1 METEDNNNRVRI
13 FVGGLGE
20 TVTPED
26 LNRLFSS
33 LGTVHGIQTIR
44 TKGRS
49 FAYVD
54 FFPSP
59 TDSKSLSKLFSK
71 YNGCLWKGGKLKLE
85 KAKENYLVRLKK
97 EWEEAAA
104 AEVVSSQ
111 PDDSHT
117 TNVDSEKVLSL
128 EEMHRRKESLKTK
141 QLHIFF
147 PGLRKVKSIP
157 FSGTGKHKYSFQNIK
172 VPSMP
177 VHFCD
182 CEEHC
187 SPSGTERG
195 KQIFDQVTAENG
207 GMNDEEMNVM
217 NAVMNKLL
225 QKEKVFNTKHIEKQQ
240 ESLESP
246 NAVQS
251 NECETGSG
259 TDEDGLI
266 INIQTNRSKAA
277 LTSSEELE
285 RILQNQESWLN
296 VTRIAKEGPSKTI
309 PEVKKKNNNDTS
321 KKRKLLPKLEK
332 ESNGCVSTMPGGKSS
347 MQTLPHE
354 VGSDGQSSD
363 SEDSSFGETTKVS
376 CFQKSSWKE
385 LLGDGGNTAFNAS
398 LILPKFDSGKGQ
410 QSSDSPSTPPSTKK
424 KAKKSKRE
432 GSIVSKPTNTQVI
445 KEHAE
450 AQPTDTQEVN
460 KYAEAQPTEKN
471 VLPNKADIKN
481 ENMERDGYLLS
492 KPTDTEVIKELVE
505 AEPTGAQV
513 IEEHAEAEPTGAQ
526 VIEAHSEAEPTDA
539 QVIEEHAEAE
549 PTSAQVIEE
558 HAEAE
563 PTDKNVAPKKTGRG
577 ASWLQK
583 ESWTQLVR
591 ENNSSFSISQILPGI
606 TFPESMATEPVVY
619 PANSNYGKH
628 SGVAKDTVNEV
639 VTDGLNSGETVTD
652 KSQHVFA
659 TDITSAPIVEEK
671 NETEP
676 MERTTEET
684 TPKERSTEVV
694 EVSETCSFMRNAAS
708 LKEWAKAK
716 AALSGSLKRKHGEK

>member
-1 METEDNNNRVRI
+1 MEAEDNNNRVRI

-20 TVTPED
+20 TVTPQD
-26 LNRLFSS
+26 LHRLFSS

-85 KAKENYLVRLKK
+85 KAKENYLIRLKK

-104 AEVVSSQ
+104 EEAVSSQ
-111 PDDSHT
+111 PDTSDT
-117 TNVDSEKVLSL
+117 ANVDSDKVLSL
-128 EEMHRRKESLKTK
+128 EEMHKRKESLKTK

-195 KQIFDQVTAENG
+195 KLCFDQVAAESG
-207 GMNDEEMNVM
+207 GMNDEEINVM

-225 QKEKVFNTKHIEKQQ
+225 QKEKISNTKHLEKQQ
-240 ESLESP
+240 DSLESP
-246 NAVQS
+246 DAVQS
-251 NECETGSG
+251 NESETGSG
-259 TDEDGLI
+259 TDEDDII
-266 INIQTNRSKAA
+266 INIQTNKSKAA

-285 RILQNQESWLN
+285 RILQSQESWLN
-296 VTRIAKEGPSKTI
+296 KTRIVKEEPSKTMS
-309 PEVKKKNNNDTS
+309 ELKKKNNNNTS
-321 KKRKLLPKLEK
+321 KKRKSLPKLEK
-332 ESNGCVSTMPGGKSS
+332 ESNEGVSTTLGGKNS

-354 VGSDGQSSD
+354 VGSDGQPSD

-385 LLGDGGNTAFNAS
+385 LLGAGGNTAFNAS

-410 QSSDSPSTPPSTKK
+410 QGSDSPSTPSSTKK
-424 KAKKSKRE
+424 KAKKSKRD
-432 GSIVSKPTNTQVI
+432 GSPTST
-445 KEHAE
+445 
-450 AQPTDTQEVN
+450 
-460 KYAEAQPTEKN
+460 
-471 VLPNKADIKN
+471 
-481 ENMERDGYLLS
+481 
-492 KPTDTEVIKELVE
+492 
-505 AEPTGAQV
+505 QV
-513 IEEHAEAEPTGAQ
+513 IEEHAEAEPTG
-526 VIEAHSEAEPTDA
+526 A

-558 HAEAE
+558 HTEAE
-563 PTDKNVAPKKTGRG
+563 PTDKNVVPKKTGRG

-606 TFPESMATEPVVY
+606 SFPEPMATEPIVY
-619 PANSNYGKH
+619 PVNSNDGKN
-628 SGVAKDTVNEV
+628 SGVAKDTVKEV
-639 VTDGLNSGETVTD
+639 VIDGLNSGETVTD

-659 TDITSAPIVEEK
+659 TDITSAPVVEEK

-716 AALSGSLKRKHGEK
+716 AALSGSLKRKRVEK

>member
-1 METEDNNNRVRI
+1 MEAEDNNNRVRI

-20 TVTPED
+20 TVTPQD
-26 LNRLFSS
+26 LHRLFSS

-85 KAKENYLVRLKK
+85 KAKENYLIRLKK

-104 AEVVSSQ
+104 EEAVSSQ
-111 PDDSHT
+111 PDTSDT
-117 TNVDSEKVLSL
+117 ANVDSDKVLSL
-128 EEMHRRKESLKTK
+128 EEMHKRKESLKTK

-195 KQIFDQVTAENG
+195 KLCFDQVAAESG
-207 GMNDEEMNVM
+207 GMNDEEINVM

-225 QKEKVFNTKHIEKQQ
+225 QKEKISNTKHLEKQQ
-240 ESLESP
+240 DSLESP
-246 NAVQS
+246 DAVQS
-251 NECETGSG
+251 NESETGSG
-259 TDEDGLI
+259 TDEDDII
-266 INIQTNRSKAA
+266 INIQTNKSKAA

-285 RILQNQESWLN
+285 RILQSQESWLN
-296 VTRIAKEGPSKTI
+296 KTRIVKEEPSKTMS
-309 PEVKKKNNNDTS
+309 ELKKKNNNNTS
-321 KKRKLLPKLEK
+321 KKRKSLPKLEK
-332 ESNGCVSTMPGGKSS
+332 ESNEGVSTTLGGKNS

-354 VGSDGQSSD
+354 VGSDGQPSD

-385 LLGDGGNTAFNAS
+385 LLGAGGNTAFNAS

-410 QSSDSPSTPPSTKK
+410 QGSDSPSTPSSTKK
-424 KAKKSKRE
+424 KAKKSKRD
-432 GSIVSKPTNTQVI
+432 GSIVSTPTNTQVI

-450 AQPTDTQEVN
+450 VRPIDTQEVN
-460 KYAEAQPTEKN
+460 EYAEAQPTEKN

-481 ENMERDGYLLS
+481 QNMERDGYLLS
-492 KPTDTEVIKELVE
+492 KLTDTEVIKELAE
-505 AEPTGAQV
+505 AEPTSTQV
-513 IEEHAEAEPTGAQ
+513 IEEHAEAEPTG
-526 VIEAHSEAEPTDA
+526 A

-558 HAEAE
+558 HTEAE
-563 PTDKNVAPKKTGRG
+563 PTDKNVVPKKTGRG

-606 TFPESMATEPVVY
+606 SFPEPMATEPIVY
-619 PANSNYGKH
+619 PVNSNDGKN
-628 SGVAKDTVNEV
+628 SGVAKDTVKEV
-639 VTDGLNSGETVTD
+639 VIDGLNSGETVTD

-659 TDITSAPIVEEK
+659 TDITSAPVVEEK

-716 AALSGSLKRKHGEK
+716 AALSGSLKRKRVEK